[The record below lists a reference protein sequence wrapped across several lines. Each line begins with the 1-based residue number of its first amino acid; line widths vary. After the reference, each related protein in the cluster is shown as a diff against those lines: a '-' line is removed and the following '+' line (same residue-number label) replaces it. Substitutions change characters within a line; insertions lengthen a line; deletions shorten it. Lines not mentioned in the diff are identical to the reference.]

1 MLPFQYCRRFNTI
14 CSDANNLLT
23 LQRNQIKCFTSLY
36 INLMETRKFK
46 NIDSF
51 LQSESLT
58 REDLKDMM
66 LQALLLD
73 QESGEDSNVIKQP
86 LYYLHRIITEVE

>member
-1 MLPFQYCRRFNTI
+1 MGQ
-14 CSDANNLLT
+14 
-23 LQRNQIKCFTSLY
+23 
-36 INLMETRKFK
+36 TRKFE
-46 NIDSF
+46 NVNSF

-73 QESGEDSNVIKQP
+73 QESGEDSDAIKQP